1 MKKCNNSVMR
11 IKGYSGYILP
21 GFLGGLL
28 SFVLAWVLFSLSVND
43 TTGVMDVSGD
53 ASHMHYASYYSSPD
67 REIITPD
74 FGLAA
79 RKSVHAVVHI
89 KTEYERPGM
98 SYEEFFGFPDFF
110 GRSRPRGPARG
121 SGSGVIVESS
131 GYIVTNNH
139 VVESA
144 DKITVTL
151 NDKRTFDA
159 EVVGLDPNT
168 DLALI
173 RIEAS
178 NLPILEMGDSEELSV
193 GEWVL
198 AVGNPFNLTSTV
210 TAGIVSAKA
219 RNINILGRRAGIE
232 SFIQTDAAVNRGN
245 SGGAL
250 VNTRGEL
257 VGINAAIASSTGSYT
272 GYSFAIPVNI
282 ARKVIYDLK
291 EYGVVQRAFLGVNIR
306 ELTSELAE
314 EQGINMLRGV
324 YVHDV
329 LKGGAAEK
337 AVLENGDVII
347 SLDGKPVEST
357 GRLLGL
363 VAGYSPGDTIT
374 MSYLRDNDTNNTLLV
389 LKNERGETTPV
400 TVKEKSVAS
409 LLGATFEN
417 LSEKQLEEYG
427 INQGVKVTE
436 IKAGKLKAAGVRE
449 GFIITRIDRE
459 GVSSVNELKQKLS
472 GKSGG
477 VLLEG
482 VYPGGVRA
490 YYGFGL

>member
-1 MKKCNNSVMR
+1 MD
-11 IKGYSGYILP
+11 IKRYSGYLVP
-21 GFLGGLL
+21 GFIGGLL
-28 SFVLAWVLFSLSVND
+28 SFILAWSLFSLS
-43 TTGVMDVSGD
+43 GGYPSGD
-53 ASHMHYASYYSSPD
+53 KEFSGEASSMHYASYYTSSD
-67 REIITPD
+67 REIIAPD
-74 FGLAA
+74 FGSAA

-121 SGSGVIVESS
+121 SGSGVIVHPS

-159 EVVGLDPNT
+159 DVVGLDPNT

-178 NLPILEMGDSEELSV
+178 DLPTLKMGNSEELQV

-257 VGINAAIASSTGSYT
+257 VGINAAIASNTGSYT

-282 ARKVIYDLK
+282 ASKVIYDLK

-306 ELTSELAE
+306 ELTSKLAE
-314 EQGINMLRGV
+314 EKGIDMLRGV
-324 YVHDV
+324 YIHDV
-329 LKGGAAEK
+329 HKDGAAE
-337 AVLENGDVII
+337 EGGIESGDVIVA
-347 SLDGKPVEST
+347 LDGKRVEST

-363 VAGYSPGDTIT
+363 VACYSPGDTVRVKF
-374 MSYLRDNDTNNTLLV
+374 LRDNKTQSAQLV
-389 LKNERGETTPV
+389 LKNERGETTTIKP
-400 TVKEKSVAS
+400 TEKSMAS
-409 LLGATFEN
+409 LLGATFKN
-417 LSEKQLEEYG
+417 LSEEELAGYG
-427 INQGVKVTE
+427 IDHGVKVAE
-436 IKAGKLKAAGVRE
+436 IKAGKLRAAGVRE

-459 GVSSVNELKQKLS
+459 QVKNVSELKQKLS